1 MHRDPHGYSP
11 LLLTVPL
18 VVALV
23 SGCAIGVTHHYHDS
37 IADLQATGAGVLAV
51 AVQDARP
58 YVVSG
63 NKAPSFVGLSRGG
76 YGNPFNVNTET
87 GRPLAADIAD
97 SVCQSLQRKGFGC
110 SVLETQP
117 KDTTDDAA
125 MRTRAVEAA
134 NRRNA
139 TRVLFLVLNEWKSDT
154 YQNTALLYDV
164 VLVVLKPDGS
174 TAATEH
180 IQGRDNLG
188 GSFWNPPGHS
198 SQAVPIAFKAK
209 IEQLLN
215 SPKIVESMRSP

>member
-1 MHRDPHGYSP
+1 MRRDSHCHLP
-11 LLLTVPL
+11 LLLAAPL

-23 SGCAIGVTHHYHDS
+23 SGCAIGVTHRYHDG
-37 IADLQATGAGVLAV
+37 IADLQATSGGVLAV

-63 NKAPSFVGLSRGG
+63 DKTPSFVGLSRGG

-117 KDTTDDAA
+117 KDMTDDAS
-125 MRTRAVEAA
+125 MRARAVEAVS
-134 NRRNA
+134 RSHA
-139 TRVLFLVLNEWKSDT
+139 TLVLFLVLNEWKSDT

-164 VLVVLKPDGS
+164 VLLVLRPDGS
-174 TAATEH
+174 IAATER
-180 IQGRDNLG
+180 IQGRDDLG
-188 GSFWNPPGHS
+188 GSPWNPPAYS
-198 SQAVPIAFKAK
+198 RQAVPIAFKAK

-215 SPKIVESMRSP
+215 SPKIVESMRSQ